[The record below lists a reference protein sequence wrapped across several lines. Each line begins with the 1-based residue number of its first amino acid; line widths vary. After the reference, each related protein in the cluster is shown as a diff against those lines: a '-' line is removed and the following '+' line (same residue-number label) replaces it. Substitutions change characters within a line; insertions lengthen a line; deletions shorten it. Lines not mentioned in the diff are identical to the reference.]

1 MGQCYHPCM
10 RPHGTPAAL
19 EARRRRAVA
28 LLERGFKVREVARKI
43 GCSPSSVSRWTA
55 EVQTGV
61 PDALRA
67 KPTPGRPSRLSD
79 KQRSRL
85 LNLLLKGARSHGYST
100 DLWTLPRVA
109 EVIARTFGVQYHPSH
124 VWKILQGE
132 GWSCQKPERQAR
144 ERDEESIRRWRAKR
158 WPHIKKRPKD
168 P

>member
-1 MGQCYHPCM
+1 M

-28 LLERGFKVREVARKI
+28 LLEQGFKVREVARKI

-61 PDALRA
+61 PDALRS
-67 KPTPGRPSRLSD
+67 KRTPGRPSRLSD

-85 LNLLLKGARSHGYST
+85 LNLLLKGARSQGYST

-109 EVIARTFGVQYHPSH
+109 EVIARTFGVHYHPSH
-124 VWKILQGE
+124 VWKILHGE

-144 ERDEESIRRWRAKR
+144 ERDEESIRQWRAKR

>member
-1 MGQCYHPCM
+1 M

-19 EARRRRAVA
+19 EARRRRAIA

-43 GCSPSSVSRWTA
+43 GCSPASVSRWKA
-55 EVQTGV
+55 EVQSGA
-61 PDALRA
+61 PDALQP
-67 KPTPGRPSRLSD
+67 KPTPGRPSRLSN
-79 KQRSRL
+79 KQRTRL
-85 LNLLLKGARSHGYST
+85 LTLLLKGARAHGYST

-109 EVIARTFGVQYHPSH
+109 EVIAKTFGVHYHPSH

-132 GWSCQKPERQAR
+132 GWSCQKPQRQAR
-144 ERDEESIRRWRAKR
+144 ERDEASIRQWHDQR